1 MAETFMLEI
10 LTPYGQVL
18 KEEVDMVVAP
28 GAEGEFGVLKG
39 HALFITPLKIG
50 EVSYTKGGA
59 REYLATGRGFAEVLP
74 EKTTILVDSAEP
86 GEKIELEMARKEAR
100 EAEEAL
106 KELTDEDPDFQ
117 KATDAFEL
125 AKARVEVR
133 KKVKE

>member
-50 EVSYTKGGA
+50 AVSYTSGGVSK
-59 REYLATGRGFAEVLP
+59 YLATGRGFAEVLP
-74 EKTTILVDSAEP
+74 DKTTILVDSAEP

-100 EAEEAL
+100 EAEEGL